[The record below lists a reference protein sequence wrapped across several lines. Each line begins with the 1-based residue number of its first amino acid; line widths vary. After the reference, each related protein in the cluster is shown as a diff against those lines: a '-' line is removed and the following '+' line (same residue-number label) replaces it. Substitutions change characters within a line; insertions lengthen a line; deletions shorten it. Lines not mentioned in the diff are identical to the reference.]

1 MGAQRVLLT
10 AEDMPLGSPIPTQST
25 IVRRPCSCPIA
36 RRTSTTWSAS
46 AKRSCPR
53 SSCRR
58 TSPCT
63 GGYVKKLNEIEE
75 KLGKAD
81 PTTANYSFS
90 EYSELRR
97 REPVAYNGTV
107 LHELYFENLGAEGGQ
122 PSAAF
127 KADVEKSFGSW
138 DAFIADI
145 KGIVGSGHGW
155 ALVTYDWNYGR
166 VRTNQVQGE
175 HHIGLLPNQST
186 LIAIDAGE
194 HAYFLDYGTKK
205 PDYLAGVLKHINWA
219 AVEKRHAMTRMG
231 KAQ

>member
-1 MGAQRVLLT
+1 
-10 AEDMPLGSPIPTQST
+10 MPHSPKNFEHLIGDCKAFLSDKQLQ
-25 IVRRPCSCPIA
+25 A
-36 RRTSTTWSAS
+36 HFALYQ
-46 AKRSCPR
+46 
-53 SSCRR
+53 
-58 TSPCT
+58 
-63 GGYVKKLNEIEE
+63 GYVKKLNEIEE
-75 KLGKAD
+75 KLTKAD
-81 PTTANYSFS
+81 PTSANYSFS
-90 EYSELRR
+90 DYSELRR

-175 HHIGLLPNQST
+175 HHVGLLPNQST
-186 LIAIDAGE
+186 LIAIDAWE

-219 AVEKRHAMTRMG
+219 TVDTRHAVTRMG